1 MTTFTPEQI
10 RLALLIATSA
20 MLMMAGFAIVFVIY
34 YQKKQLEQEKKLR
47 DVEKNYQLMLLE
59 TALHSEE
66 SERRR
71 IAQDLHD
78 DIGTMLSLTKLSLNQ
93 LAKLIYRDP
102 TRKSNTSPDAASLN
116 SPRAELTLNKAHS
129 LVEETI
135 VHVRRITRDLVP
147 TTLDQ
152 FGLVAAIEEFINRMS
167 ENYALSVHFHCD
179 GQEIPR
185 QSPRVELALYR
196 IMQELVNNAIKHAN
210 CDEIIIDLHLEQG
223 KIEMQVTDNGQG
235 FDAATMKTSD
245 QAGLGLRNI
254 ESRLSVING
263 VVKYQKPGVRGSRAQ
278 VQIPVEPQSSVKPEP
293 LHPFRRA
300 AAARG

>member
-10 RLALLIATSA
+10 RLALVIATSA

-47 DVEKNYQLMLLE
+47 DVEKNYQKILLE

-93 LAKLIYRDP
+93 LAKLFYKDP
-102 TRKSNTSPDAASLN
+102 ARLSTAPPDLPYFS
-116 SPRAELTLNKAHS
+116 SPRTELTLSKAQT

-152 FGLVAAIEEFINRMS
+152 FGLAAAIEEFIHRMGES
-167 ENYALSVHFHCD
+167 YPLSVQFHCD
-179 GQEIPR
+179 SEDMPR

-196 IMQELVNNAIKHAN
+196 IMQELVNNAIKHAD
-210 CDEIIIDLHLEQG
+210 CDEIVIDLHLEKG
-223 KIEMQVTDNGQG
+223 KIELQVTDNGKG
-235 FDAATMKTSD
+235 FDATAIQTTD
-245 QAGLGLRNI
+245 QTGLGLRNI

-263 VVKYQKPGVRGSRAQ
+263 IVSYQKPGVRGSRAR
-278 VQIPVEPQSSVKPEP
+278 VQIPVEPQRSTKPEP
-293 LHPFRRA
+293 LHPFRRTTGV
-300 AAARG
+300 R

>member
-1 MTTFTPEQI
+1 MTAFNPEQVRFAI
-10 RLALLIATSA
+10 LIATLV
-20 MLMMAGFAIVFVIY
+20 MLMMAIFAIIFVIY
-34 YQKKQLEQEKKLR
+34 YQQRRLEQEKKLR
-47 DVEKNYQLMLLE
+47 DIEKNYQKMLLE

-93 LAKLIYRDP
+93 LTKILYKDSPRPFSPPAD
-102 TRKSNTSPDAASLN
+102 TSSLN
-116 SPRAELTLNKAHS
+116 TPRAELTLNKAQS

-135 VHVRRITRDLVP
+135 IHVRRITRDLVP

-152 FGLVAAIEEFINRMS
+152 FGLVAAIEEFILRMGES
-167 ENYALSVHFHCD
+167 YTLSVQFHCSSED
-179 GQEIPR
+179 IPR

-210 CDEIIIDLHLEQG
+210 CDEIVIGLHLEQG
-223 KIEMQVTDNGQG
+223 KIQLQVTDNGKG
-235 FDAATMKTSD
+235 FDPTTIQTGD
-245 QAGLGLRNI
+245 QPGLGLRNI

-263 VVKYQKPGVRGSRAQ
+263 IVNYQKADIRGSRAQ
-278 VQIPVEPQSSVKPEP
+278 VQIPIEPQRTTKPEP
-293 LHPFRRA
+293 LHPFRRTA
-300 AAARG
+300 VKG